1 MNYYGTSRTHK
12 RTPPFKWQPPL
23 NEFIPKKKK
32 NTPLNEKFAKKIIS
46 NEDII

>member
-1 MNYYGTSRTHK
+1 MNYYGTSRTPK

-23 NEFIPKKKK
+23 NEFIPKKK
-32 NTPLNEKFAKKIIS
+32 TPLNEKFAKKIIS